1 FADGREVTE
10 KSSRTERVP
19 APRSS
24 GYGPPRRAPAAA
36 PSAVSSTS
44 VTSTVSTGTV
54 PKTKILTT
62 RASKTS
68 VKGPKRT
75 TTVQEVTRT
84 TPAVLPEGR
93 YALSLK
99 HAPHTKEARL
109 HKFSS
114 PPELRHVMDREMP
127 KAIKSSIMPPEFKGV
142 QDVRKLKAYEPYK
155 DVVSLAMN
163 ISRPRTA
170 GPPAYYADPH
180 QYSFLESGIEPE
192 EGEYTPPI
200 LDEPTILEQEVG
212 ETLVHTA
219 MQSPG
224 KGVKVSGSRKS
235 PAKRHVIMTDQGPVM
250 ATGVVISEKKV
261 EKIPGAEKISRHITG
276 IQPAAS
282 MPSGGIQ
289 MELDTQEIEP
299 SGGLPAKSDTAIE
312 TVSVRSAVAV
322 APGGVKETTT
332 TVIYETTKPPPRT
345 PPRSPLLNISPED
358 VERMVEEEAIDVN
371 KTLRLKPL
379 DLKVYSPKSYT
390 TRKREQELK
399 LTYTSVV
406 ELQDSIVVPEP
417 SPDQEQEE
425 VQPEMMA
432 TIMFT
437 EESKLGLESQPAE
450 MYDLLFPEKRDG
462 TMMTVNSV
470 APAPLQDI
478 LVPHQ
483 LPENFHATGATPEIQ
498 TAISTVEVK
507 GDSKP
512 SGNAF
517 CETAGEQTKIKNIA
531 RRKKKKLTDVPLLA
545 EEMPPWGVEDMEP
558 LVEAVGA
565 PLRSS
570 LIATVSKTGEEEE
583 GEAPPAPPEEEDVA
597 IDY

>member
-1 FADGREVTE
+1 
-10 KSSRTERVP
+10 
-19 APRSS
+19 
-24 GYGPPRRAPAAA
+24 
-36 PSAVSSTS
+36 
-44 VTSTVSTGTV
+44 
-54 PKTKILTT
+54 
-62 RASKTS
+62 
-68 VKGPKRT
+68 
-75 TTVQEVTRT
+75 
-84 TPAVLPEGR
+84 
-93 YALSLK
+93 
-99 HAPHTKEARL
+99 
-109 HKFSS
+109 
-114 PPELRHVMDREMP
+114 
-127 KAIKSSIMPPEFKGV
+127 
-142 QDVRKLKAYEPYK
+142 
-155 DVVSLAMN
+155 
-163 ISRPRTA
+163 
-170 GPPAYYADPH
+170 
-180 QYSFLESGIEPE
+180 
-192 EGEYTPPI
+192 
-200 LDEPTILEQEVG
+200 
-212 ETLVHTA
+212 
-219 MQSPG
+219 
-224 KGVKVSGSRKS
+224 
-235 PAKRHVIMTDQGPVM
+235 
-250 ATGVVISEKKV
+250 
-261 EKIPGAEKISRHITG
+261 
-276 IQPAAS
+276 
-282 MPSGGIQ
+282 
-289 MELDTQEIEP
+289 
-299 SGGLPAKSDTAIE
+299 
-312 TVSVRSAVAV
+312 
-322 APGGVKETTT
+322 
-332 TVIYETTKPPPRT
+332 RT

-597 IDY
+597 IDYMLQLEPPTHISRVQLRGSTRPSWFQGYYLALPEIPNLVRVEKTAENALVSAWRAVQPNYFPDDSIIT